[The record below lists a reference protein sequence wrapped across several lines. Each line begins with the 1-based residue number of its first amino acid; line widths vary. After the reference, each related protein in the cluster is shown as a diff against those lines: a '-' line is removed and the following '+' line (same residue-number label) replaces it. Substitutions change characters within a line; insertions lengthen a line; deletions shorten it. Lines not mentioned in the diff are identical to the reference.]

1 MTTDE
6 RRISKSRFYDNWL
19 SLKELNAMCRTWGDC
34 YGYYLLCTGHADV
47 MFDIDLK
54 PYDIL
59 PILPILLGSGIKI
72 LDLSEE
78 LDYTTI
84 VACKPEIL
92 STINEI
98 FR

>member
-1 MTTDE
+1 MQNLG
-6 RRISKSRFYDNWL
+6 RLLWL
-19 SLKELNAMCRTWGDC
+19 LSALHWS
-34 YGYYLLCTGHADV
+34 ADV

-59 PILPILLGSGIKI
+59 PVLPILSGSGMKV
-72 LDLSEE
+72 LDLSEKS
-78 LDYTTI
+78 DYTTI